1 MKRRRRDE
9 HCSSGMA
16 DAFFLYLRVPS
27 DSAPVILGRPMVVPT
42 EAWDSLFG
50 GLPRSLSRSLA
61 MTAGVGKAWGDCAK
75 YGAPNFVTKKQ
86 S

>member
-1 MKRRRRDE
+1 
-9 HCSSGMA
+9 MA
-16 DAFFLYLRVPS
+16 DAFFLYLRFPS

-61 MTAGVGKAWGDCAK
+61 MTAVGRLAVREGREPAVQSGTRSECGVRNAK
-75 YGAPNFVTKKQ
+75 IENETP